1 MIPQTPHAFA
11 SWTCLWVSATDPQPL
26 GLPAALAEAGLQLRL
41 EWVPT
46 AAQALDRLAQPGVAL
61 CLLDWPDPAQ
71 ELWAQAPGFR
81 REHTVLCPRPAHE
94 LGALAALSQG
104 FGECVP
110 LQADGRFGPALG
122 WRVRALWSRLVAAGN
137 TQRASDALMPHERQ
151 RLEDILEGTRAG
163 TWVRDLR
170 TGQQRVDERWA
181 AIVGYTPAELAA
193 WDQDQWLALCEPVDY
208 QKAREVAAQHLRGEI
223 DAYEATF
230 RMRHRAG
237 HWVWVLSRGRV
248 QQRDAEGRPLVFA
261 GIHVD
266 ISELKRTTLELDE
279 QHEVLETILAHVSQG
294 IFMVGPD
301 DRVQAWNARVCE
313 MLNLPPELLAT
324 HPTLAELTRFQVERG
339 DFGPQ
344 GAWVSQDLW
353 VHLQAKGSG
362 LPLGND
368 RRPRHYLRRTLQGRV
383 LEVQTQLLAHGGL
396 VRTFN
401 DVTEFVHAREALERS
416 EAQARVIA
424 ESAQDAILTMAAN
437 GRITYTNP
445 SAERHFAYP
454 EDGLIGMK
462 FDQLI
467 APAYRTEERQFLRRF
482 MAQRERHH
490 RLVPRVLHAL
500 RADGREFPVEASVA
514 TGRVGGQAV
523 VTVILRDISDR
534 LAAEA
539 QIRSLNES
547 LEQRVAE
554 RTRALERSMK
564 DMEAISYSM
573 AHDLRAPLRAVN
585 GFSTLILQDEDSQLG
600 PDAQA
605 MFERIADAARH
616 MGRMIDD
623 LLGLFRVMRAEHT
636 PQPVA
641 MQALVA
647 KVLES
652 LVPAW
657 PQCAL
662 RVGVLP
668 DAAGDPTLLRQLWSN
683 LIDNACKYSA
693 RGARPVVEIGH
704 DPAQGAYFV
713 RDNGVGFDM
722 AYADKLFGVFQRMQA
737 EFPGSGVGLAIV
749 ARIVERHRGR
759 IWAESAP
766 GQGATFWFTLGA

>member
-1 MIPQTPHAFA
+1 MILVAPHA
-11 SWTCLWVSATDPQPL
+11 STPLSLLWVSPQDPEVRGLQASLMAADVVAQLAWAPSAAEAAALWTAQDFDACLLVWPAPDWAVLSQVL
-26 GLPAALAEAGLQLRL
+26 GPRCASTLLCVRAQDEHAALA
-41 EWVPT
+41 
-46 AAQALDRLAQPGVAL
+46 
-61 CLLDWPDPAQ
+61 LLVQGYGDCVVLPDEGP
-71 ELWAQAPGFR
+71 
-81 REHTVLCPRPAHE
+81 V
-94 LGALAALSQG
+94 
-104 FGECVP
+104 
-110 LQADGRFGPALG
+110 GPALG
-122 WRVRALWSRLVAAGN
+122 LRLRALLGRATAPVAQQARDTALLLQERERLA
-137 TQRASDALMPHERQ
+137 QS
-151 RLEDILEGTRAG
+151 LEGTRAG

-181 AIVGYTPAELAA
+181 AIVGYTTAELAG
-193 WDQDQWLALCEPVDY
+193 WNQDQWLALCEPVDY
-208 QKAREVAAQHLRGEI
+208 QKAREVAARHLRGEI

-248 QQRDAEGRPLVFA
+248 QQRDAGGRPLVFA

-266 ISELKRTTLELDE
+266 ISELKRTTLALDE
-279 QHEVLETILAHVSQG
+279 QHELLETILAHVSQG

-301 DRVQAWNARVCE
+301 DRVRAWNTRVCE

-324 HPTLAELTRFQVERG
+324 HPSLAELARLQVARG
-339 DFGPQ
+339 DFGPHGALIPQ
-344 GAWVSQDLW
+344 GLW
-353 VHLQAKGSG
+353 AHLQAKGAG
-362 LPLGND
+362 QMLGD
-368 RRPRHYLRRTLQGRV
+368 DSRPRHYLRRTLQGRV
-383 LEVQTQLLAHGGL
+383 LEVRTQLLAHGGL

-401 DVTEFVHAREALERS
+401 DVTEFVQAREALERS

-445 SAERHFAYP
+445 SAERHFGYP

-467 APAYRTEERQFLRRF
+467 APAHRADERQFLRRF

-514 TGRVGGQAV
+514 TGQVGGQAV
-523 VTVILRDISDR
+523 VTVILRDVSDR

-547 LEQRVAE
+547 LEQRVTE

-585 GFSTLILQDEDSQLG
+585 GFATLILQDEDSHLS
-600 PDAQA
+600 PDAQGL
-605 MFERIADAARH
+605 FERIVEAARH

-647 KVLES
+647 SVLES
-652 LVPAW
+652 LAPAW

-662 RVGVLP
+662 QVGRLP

-693 RGARPVVEIGH
+693 REAQPRVEIGH
-704 DPAQGAYFV
+704 HPDLGAYFV